1 MVMGRRALAPRP
13 MAREPIFVVQEHHA
27 RRLHWDFR
35 LEMEGVLKSW
45 AVPKGPTMERGVRRL
60 AVQVEDHPLEW
71 ADFEGRIG
79 EGQYGAGSV
88 RTWDRGT
95 YRLRERD
102 GRRIKF
108 ELRGRRLQGNFV
120 LIHWEGRN
128 WLLMKEGD

>member
-1 MVMGRRALAPRP
+1 MV

-60 AVQVEDHPLEW
+60 AVQVDDHPLEW
-71 ADFEGRIG
+71 ADFQGTIE
-79 EGQYGAGSV
+79 EGQYGAGTV
-88 RTWDRGT
+88 KTWDQGT

-102 GRRIKF
+102 GKQIKF
-108 ELRGRRLQGNFV
+108 ELHGQRLTGNFV
-120 LIHWEGRN
+120 LIHWKEEN
-128 WLLMKEGD
+128 WLLIKEAD